1 MGEKGGVVGGKIIL
15 QVAGHDELEKKEMLL
30 FSLL

>member
-15 QVAGHDELEKKEMLL
+15 QVAGHDELEKERDRK
-30 FSLL
+30 SVV